1 MNFGVTR
8 EQLLKSI
15 SHMRKSMCYYIGKI
29 CDCKFMDE
37 NTKFGQSECSGC
49 PELYQVIALLNSMN
63 DEQFDAIMNKEQV
76 ITAVDFVKDLN
87 DSES

>member
-15 SHMRKSMCYYIGKI
+15 SHMRKSMCCYFGKT
-29 CDCKFMDE
+29 CDCKFMNE
-37 NTKFGQSECSGC
+37 NAKLGQGEHTGC

-63 DEQFDAIMNKEQV
+63 DEQFSAIMNKGQV
-76 ITAVDFVKDLN
+76 VTAVDFAKELN
-87 DSES
+87 DSKS